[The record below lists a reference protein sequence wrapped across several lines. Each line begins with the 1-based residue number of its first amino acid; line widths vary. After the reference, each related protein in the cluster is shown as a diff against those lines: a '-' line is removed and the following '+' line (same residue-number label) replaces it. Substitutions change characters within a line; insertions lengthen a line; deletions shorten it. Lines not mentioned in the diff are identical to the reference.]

1 MDAKSSIRSVD
12 SLIARLARQQHGAV
26 SRRQLLATGLTRE
39 QIARRCRS
47 GRLTQLHQGVYL
59 VGVVPGQ
66 HTHAMAALL
75 ACERGAVLSHRSA
88 AALWNLLPYPAT
100 APVWITIPP
109 ERQIDRPRIK
119 TVRAD
124 LEPSDLRRRLGIP
137 LTSPPRTILDLAT
150 QLPIDELEQLVAEAN
165 YRRLARDQ
173 ELREQVERND
183 RRRGVA
189 RLRQVLDL
197 PGGPKR
203 TRSPAE
209 RALLSLL
216 RRAGIEGFETNA
228 LVLGYEVDFLWREL
242 DFAVEVDGWDAH
254 SGRVAF
260 ERDRLKV
267 ARLGAGGVQV
277 MPVTGRQ
284 IRRDPDGVL
293 ARLVGALATARQAGT
308 GLDK

>member
-1 MDAKSSIRSVD
+1 V
-12 SLIARLARQQHGAV
+12 IAGLARRQLGAV
-26 SRRQLLATGLTRE
+26 CRQQLLATGLTRE

-59 VGVVPGQ
+59 VGAVRGQ
-66 HTHAMAALL
+66 HTHEMAAVL
-75 ACERGAVLSHRSA
+75 ACGRGAVLSHRSA

-119 TVRAD
+119 TVRAR
-124 LEPSDLRRRLGIP
+124 LERSDLRRRLGIP

-150 QLPIDELEQLVAEAN
+150 HLPIDELEQLVAEAN
-165 YRRLARDQ
+165 YRRVARDQ
-173 ELREQVERND
+173 ELREQVEKNG

-189 RLRQVLDL
+189 RLREVLDL
-197 PGGPKR
+197 SGGPKR

-209 RALLSLL
+209 KAFPCLL

-228 LVLGYEVDFLWREL
+228 PVLGYEVDFLWREL
-242 DFAVEVDGWDAH
+242 NFAVEVDGWDAH

-284 IRRDPDGVL
+284 IRRDPDAVVT
-293 ARLVGALATARQAGT
+293 RLRAALDAARQSEHRVGQVRQPRRLW
-308 GLDK
+308 G